1 MATIL
6 LLGTNTALLE
16 GLSQMLAN
24 AGHRGVFAHSLGEAM
39 DVGASDR
46 PLLAVIERS
55 LATTETLRVPL
66 QAGGAFVIYDP
77 DQHSTDPL
85 PAAVARATLAK
96 LVLPLERQRLLAL
109 VTRVVER
116 SAATGR
122 ANNRTTPPEQ
132 RAL

>member
-16 GLSQMLAN
+16 GLSQTLAS
-24 AGHRGVFAHSLGEAM
+24 AGHRGVFARSLSEAM
-39 DVGASDR
+39 ELAAGDR

-55 LATTETLRVPL
+55 VASPDTFRVPL
-66 QAGGAFVIYDP
+66 QAGGAFVVYDS
-77 DQHSTDPL
+77 DQHSAEPL
-85 PAAVARATLAK
+85 PPSLARATLAK

-109 VTRVVER
+109 LSKVVER

-122 ANNRTTPPEQ
+122 ANRVTPPEQ